1 MKIISKYKDYYD
13 YLSGVWGEDPKL
25 ILERTKEF
33 VVGNA
38 NHLGCDMYVL
48 TFIIG
53 GNMVQIYNNGEN
65 FYFGEELKQFDNSNY
80 WWKKEGHYRVEIG
93 YSTGRTNDMF
103 IVDGIKSGYEY
114 LNDKYNCPILFNK
127 QSWHCSDIT
136 KENFSTYPLLSSTPV
151 TKFVDATDIYRWIQE
166 YLAKKVDQS
175 QARQDN
181 QTDIQRLE
189 NKGFDKKTSF
199 RPKINV

>member
-25 ILERTKEF
+25 ILERKGEF
-33 VVGNA
+33 VVGTSD
-38 NHLGCDMYVL
+38 HSGCDMFVL

-53 GNMVQIYNNGEN
+53 GMMVQIYNNGED
-65 FYFGEELKQFDNSNY
+65 YFFGKDLKQFDSSNS

-93 YSTGRTNDMF
+93 YSNGRSNSMP
-103 IVDGIKSGYEY
+103 ILDGVKEGFSY
-114 LNDKYNCPILFNK
+114 LNDKYNSPILYSK

-136 KENFSTYPLLSSTPV
+136 KEDFSTYPLLSSTPV
-151 TKFVDATDIYRWIQE
+151 TKFVDATDVYRWIQE
-166 YLAKKVDQS
+166 YLAKKIDQL
-175 QARQDN
+175 QTRQDN